1 MFEWLQQ
8 IHSPDGIRAMIAAGG
23 LVVLT
28 LIIFAETGLL
38 AGFFL
43 PGDSLL
49 VTAGVLCSL
58 DPTAPDQAPLLDLTT
73 TMVVLSVAA
82 ILGDWVNF
90 LTGKYVGSRVWGW
103 PDGRFY
109 KRRYLEEA
117 QAFYEKRGG
126 MALAVCRFIPIAR
139 TFVPFAAGM
148 ARMPFRSFFLWN
160 VGGALVW
167 VCSLLLLGWWLGRDE
182 TMRNN
187 LHLIILVVVAVSFIP
202 LVVGVLK
209 RVFGKAPAVP
219 LVPLVPLMPLMPV
232 EGPATNRTSEG

>member
-1 MFEWLQQ
+1 MLEWLHQL
-8 IHSPDGIRAMIAAGG
+8 HSPEGIRALIAAGG
-23 LVVLT
+23 LIVLAG
-28 LIIFAETGLL
+28 IIFAETGIL

-58 DPTAPDQAPLLDLTT
+58 DPTAPDQAPLLDLGT
-73 TMVVLSVAA
+73 TMIVLCLAA

-90 LTGKYVGSRVWGW
+90 WMGKMAGGKVWAW

-117 QAFYEKRGG
+117 HAFYEQRGG
-126 MALAVCRFIPIAR
+126 IALAVCRFIPIAR

-182 TMRNN
+182 TMRKN
-187 LHLIILVVVAVSFIP
+187 LHLLILVVVAVSFIP

-209 RVFGKAPAVP
+209 RVFGKTPAVP
-219 LVPLVPLMPLMPV
+219 MAPPEVVANP
-232 EGPATNRTSEG
+232 TSEG